1 VRESDK
7 KKFKGKVIVEFEDE
21 NTTETF
27 VGIAAPPIQLVGKAG
42 KNVTYDSVYQP
53 QALLAAVVQ
62 MEKRVIDMLKEQA
75 TVAEEKPSLLAE
87 LENRGYKTEN
97 VEE

>member
-1 VRESDK
+1 
-7 KKFKGKVIVEFEDE
+7 
-21 NTTETF
+21 
-27 VGIAAPPIQLVGKAG
+27 
-42 KNVTYDSVYQP
+42 
-53 QALLAAVVQ
+53 
-62 MEKRVIDMLKEQA
+62 MLKEQA